1 MSIYIID
8 FRQLLRDSL
17 EEKGGGE
24 RHEFLVEEISIDSVP
39 LNIIWEFT
47 FPPDPQTLCRSKIS
61 PKLIFKFTTYS
72 VLG

>member
-1 MSIYIID
+1 MLHYVSNKVHWKTFYNTECVGFSKFKRMSIYIID

-39 LNIIWEFT
+39 LNII
-47 FPPDPQTLCRSKIS
+47 
-61 PKLIFKFTTYS
+61 
-72 VLG
+72 